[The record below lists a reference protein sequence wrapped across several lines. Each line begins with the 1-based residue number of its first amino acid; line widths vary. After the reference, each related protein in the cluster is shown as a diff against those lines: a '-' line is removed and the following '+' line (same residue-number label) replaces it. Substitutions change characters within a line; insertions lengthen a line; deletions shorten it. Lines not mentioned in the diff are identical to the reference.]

1 MNLKVTF
8 TFIATDDDWNLSEL
22 LEGCNGINT
31 ESAKEIIKNALME
44 DPAYVLNLSSISVK
58 EDLESV

>member
-8 TFIATDDDWNLSEL
+8 TFIATDDDWSLSEL

-31 ESAKEIIKNALME
+31 EAAREIIKTALME
-44 DPAYVLNLSSISVK
+44 DPTYVLNLSTISVK